1 MPIISEGWLISMT
14 TLADLDVA
22 GKRVFLR
29 CDLNVPLK
37 DGVITDDGRIR
48 ASLPTINALLS
59 KGASLVIAAHLGR
72 PKGESKPEL
81 SLAPIA
87 TRLAELLGKPV
98 QFAGA
103 VTGED
108 VLTRAQALQSGEIL
122 LLENIR
128 FSAAETSKE
137 ESERAVFAAE
147 LATLADVYVGDGFGA
162 VHRKHASVFDLPKLL
177 PHAAGTL
184 VAAEVEVLKKLTTD
198 PARPYGVVLGGAK
211 VSDKLGVISN
221 LLAKVDVMAIGGG
234 MVFTF
239 LAAQGKEI
247 GSSLVESEML
257 QTVREL
263 IKEAEDKGVRLILPT
278 DIVVAPAFAP
288 DAPASVVSADA
299 IPADQMG
306 LDIGPDSALTFA
318 AAIRECKTLF
328 WNGPMGVFEF
338 PAFAHGTKVIAQ
350 ALTEVDGISV
360 VGGGDS
366 AAAVRALGFT
376 DDQFG
381 YISTGG
387 GASLEYLEGKELP
400 GLKALDL

>member
-1 MPIISEGWLISMT
+1 MT
-14 TLADLDVA
+14 TLNELDVQ

-37 DGVITDDGRIR
+37 EGKITDDGRIR
-48 ASLPTINALLS
+48 ASLPTINALLE

-72 PKGESKPEL
+72 PKGEAKPEL

-87 TRLAELLGKPV
+87 LRLSELLGKPV
-98 QFAGA
+98 KFAGA
-103 VTGED
+103 ITGSDVTAAAEALATGE
-108 VLTRAQALQSGEIL
+108 VL

-137 ESERAVFAAE
+137 ESERAAFAAE

-184 VAAEVEVLKKLTTD
+184 VAAEVEVLKKLTTE

-221 LLAKVDVMAIGGG
+221 LLGKVDVMAIGGG

-239 LAAQGKEI
+239 LAAQGHEI
-247 GSSLVESEML
+247 GKSLVEAEML
-257 QTVREL
+257 DTVRGL
-263 IKEAEDKGVRLILPT
+263 IKEASDKGVRLVLPT
-278 DIVVAPAFAP
+278 DIVVAPAFAA
-288 DAPASVVSADA
+288 DSPATIVAADA

-306 LDIGPDSALTFA
+306 LDIGPDSAAAFA
-318 AAIRECKTLF
+318 TAIRECKTVF

-338 PAFAHGTKVIAQ
+338 AAFSNGTKVVAQ
-350 ALTEVDGISV
+350 ALTEVSGISV

-366 AAAVRALGFT
+366 AAAVRALGFM

>member
-1 MPIISEGWLISMT
+1 MP
-14 TLADLDVA
+14 DLSTIDVA

-37 DGVITDDGRIR
+37 EGVIKDDGRIK
-48 ASLPTINALLS
+48 ASLPTIQLLLE

-72 PKGESKPEL
+72 PKGEAKPEL
-81 SLAPIA
+81 SLAPVA
-87 TRLAELLGKPV
+87 KRLSELLGREVKFV
-98 QFAGA
+98 GEVTGAA
-103 VTGED
+103 VTTAAES
-108 VLTRAQALQSGEIL
+108 LKAGEIL

-137 ESERAVFAAE
+137 ESERAAFAGE
-147 LATLADVYVGDGFGA
+147 LSQLADIYVGDGFGA

-184 VAAEVEVLKKLTTD
+184 VAAEVQVLKKLTQN
-198 PARPYGVVLGGAK
+198 PERPYGVVLGGAK
-211 VSDKLGVISN
+211 VSDKLGVIEN
-221 LLAKVDVMAIGGG
+221 LLGKVDVLAIGGG

-239 LAAQGKEI
+239 LKAQGKEI
-247 GSSLVESEML
+247 GTSLVEAEML
-257 QTVREL
+257 DVVKGL
-263 IKEAEDKGVRLILPT
+263 IATAEKNGVKLVLPT
-278 DIVVAPAFAP
+278 DIVVAPAFAQ
-288 DAPASVVSADA
+288 DATPTLVSADA

-306 LDIGPDSALTFA
+306 LDIGPVSAQAFA
-318 AAIRECKTLF
+318 DEIIKCKTVF

-338 PAFAHGTKVIAQ
+338 PNFAAGTKVVAQ
-350 ALTEVDGISV
+350 ALTQVSGISV

-366 AAAVRALGFT
+366 AAAVRALGFA
-376 DDQFG
+376 DSQFG

-400 GLKALDL
+400 GLKALELI